1 MPEGVPLPPIYLLG
15 SSDYSA
21 QLAGHIGAAFA
32 FAHHFATFDAAE
44 AMRLYRDSFKP
55 SAAHEKPYAILGTHV
70 VCADTDEEA
79 ERLARTVDLNTV
91 RRAKGEVLPLAS
103 PEEAAAYDYAPVD
116 LARVAQS
123 RTRISV
129 GSPATVKARLMPLI
143 EATQAQELMVTT
155 MIYDH
160 AARKRSYELLAG
172 LFA

>member
-1 MPEGVPLPPIYLLG
+1 
-15 SSDYSA
+15 
-21 QLAGHIGAAFA
+21 
-32 FAHHFATFDAAE
+32 
-44 AMRLYRDSFKP
+44 
-55 SAAHEKPYAILGTHV
+55 
-70 VCADTDEEA
+70 DEEA